1 MGELGI
7 AFLSS
12 HFPVHAFAFLHIFRR
27 PYGILRITLR
37 IMKRTHIILLVFIAL
52 SIGLLVSFMGN
63 LSTYETI
70 ASARQKEG
78 KNVTIIAKLDNRLP
92 MEYNPVKDPN
102 YLSFRIVD
110 TLGNQARV
118 VYHYGK
124 PYDMEKA
131 ERIVLK
137 GKMKGD
143 VFEISQK
150 DGILIKCPSKYKDDP
165 ENSNKNLSKTE

>member
-1 MGELGI
+1 
-7 AFLSS
+7 
-12 HFPVHAFAFLHIFRR
+12 
-27 PYGILRITLR
+27 
-37 IMKRTHIILLVFIAL
+37 MKRTHIILLVFIAL

-70 ASARQKEG
+70 ASAKQNEG
-78 KNVTIIAKLDNRLP
+78 KTVTIIAKLDNSIP

-102 YLSFRIVD
+102 YLSFHILD
-110 TLGNQARV
+110 TLGGRAKV
-118 VYHYGK
+118 IYHYGK

-137 GKMKGD
+137 GKMNGD
-143 VFEISQK
+143 VFEITQK

-165 ENSNKNLSKTE
+165 EAAKKDLN

>member
-1 MGELGI
+1 MKK
-7 AFLSS
+7 
-12 HFPVHAFAFLHIFRR
+12 LHIV
-27 PYGILRITLR
+27 
-37 IMKRTHIILLVFIAL
+37 LLVFIAVC
-52 SIGLLVSFMGN
+52 IALLISFMGN

-78 KNVTIIAKLDNRLP
+78 KSVTIIAKLDNAYP
-92 MEYNPVKDPN
+92 VEYNAVKNPN
-102 YLSFRIVD
+102 YCSFYVSD
-110 TLGNQARV
+110 TLGNKAKV
-118 VYHYGK
+118 EYYFEK

-143 VFEISQK
+143 VFEITQQ

-165 ENSNKNLSKTE
+165 SVAKKNLSQN

>member
-1 MGELGI
+1 MKR
-7 AFLSS
+7 
-12 HFPVHAFAFLHIFRR
+12 LHIV
-27 PYGILRITLR
+27 
-37 IMKRTHIILLVFIAL
+37 LLVLIAV
-52 SIGLLVSFMGN
+52 SIGVLLSFMGN

-78 KNVTIIAKLDNRLP
+78 KSVTIIVKLDKTQP
-92 MEYNPVKDPN
+92 VDYDPVKNPN
-102 YLSFRIVD
+102 YVSFYVKD
-110 TLGNQARV
+110 TLGQQAKV
-118 VYHYGK
+118 VYHYEK

-143 VFEISQK
+143 VFDITQK

-165 ENSNKNLSKTE
+165 NTAKQNLTQTQ

>member
-1 MGELGI
+1 
-7 AFLSS
+7 
-12 HFPVHAFAFLHIFRR
+12 
-27 PYGILRITLR
+27 
-37 IMKRTHIILLVFIAL
+37 MKRTHIILLVFIAL

-70 ASARQKEG
+70 ASARQNEG
-78 KNVTIIAKLDNRLP
+78 KTVTIIAKLDNSQP

-102 YLSFRIVD
+102 YLSFHILD
-110 TLGNQARV
+110 TLGGKAKV

-131 ERIVLK
+131 ERVVLK
-137 GKMKGD
+137 GKMNGD
-143 VFEISQK
+143 VFEITQK

-165 ENSNKNLSKTE
+165 ESAKKELN

>member
-1 MGELGI
+1 MNVLG
-7 AFLSS
+7 SG
-12 HFPVHAFAFLHIFRR
+12 VHISYNFTFFASVQVL
-27 PYGILRITLR
+27 TLR
-37 IMKRTHIILLVFIAL
+37 IMKRTHIVLLVFIAI

-78 KNVTIIAKLDNRLP
+78 KNVTIIAKLDNTRP
-92 MEYNPVKDPN
+92 MDYNPVKDPN
-102 YLSFRIVD
+102 YLSFYILD
-110 TLGNQARV
+110 TLGGSARV

-137 GKMKGD
+137 GKMNGD
-143 VFEISQK
+143 VFEITQK

-165 ENSNKNLSKTE
+165 ETAKKNLNKTE